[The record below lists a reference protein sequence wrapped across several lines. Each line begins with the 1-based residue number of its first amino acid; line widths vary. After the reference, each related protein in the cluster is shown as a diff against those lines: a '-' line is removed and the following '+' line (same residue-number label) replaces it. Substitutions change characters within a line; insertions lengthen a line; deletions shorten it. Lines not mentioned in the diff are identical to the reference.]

1 MEVVSLFLVSAC
13 LAGIN
18 CRYNGN
24 NTKIE
29 EIEKLVKDGKAIA
42 ICPELFAGLNIPRDS
57 CEIVITEYGTKKVI
71 SKDSKDF
78 TEAYKDGAKK
88 TLDILKIIGI
98 NTAILKAKSPSCG
111 YGQVYNGKFSKTLIK
126 GNGITAELL
135 LDNGIRVFTE
145 ENFKEILHSE

>member
-1 MEVVSLFLVSAC
+1 MFLVSAC

-18 CRYNGN
+18 CRYDGN
-24 NTKIE
+24 NNRIE

-42 ICPELFAGLNIPRDS
+42 ICPELIAGLNIPRDS
-57 CEIVITEYGTKKVI
+57 CEIVITEDGAKKVI
-71 SKDSKDF
+71 SKDNEDF

-111 YGQVYNGKFSKTLIK
+111 YGQVYNGKFGKTLIK
-126 GNGITAELL
+126 GNGITTELL
-135 LDNGIRVFTE
+135 LDNGFRVFTE
-145 ENFKEILHSE
+145 ENFEEILHSE